1 MTTEW
6 PKGNP
11 ALTIKSTDSGDS
23 RCRMTLSGEFDMDG
37 SPSFRAAV
45 NDALGRGRHRIAV
58 DADAVT
64 FMDSSALVALM
75 SARADVQA
83 GGGTLRLTA
92 VSEQVARLLDMAA
105 LTHLLDRR
113 EGE

>member
-11 ALTIKSTDSGDS
+11 ALTIENTDSGDS

-37 SPSFRAAV
+37 SPRFRAAV

-58 DADAVT
+58 DADAV
-64 FMDSSALVALM
+64 A
-75 SARADVQA
+75 ADGGLGA
-83 GGGTLRLTA
+83 GCTPSRHGRPHPPA
-92 VSEQVARLLDMAA
+92 
-105 LTHLLDRR
+105 
-113 EGE
+113 